1 VITQFLGHIVRGEPS
16 SWSTAAARSALHLHR
31 RRHRRA
37 DEDHREQERHRHGK
51 IYNIGNPAN
60 NYSVRELA
68 EMMLRLAKTYPE
80 YAASAGEGVSMVETT
95 AAEYY
100 GKGYQ
105 DVQNRVPKITNT
117 FLGKVSRTS
126 VLEHYGLRT
135 LLYGTL
141 LPAPDIGARAGGE
154 MRATRDAGFEVG
166 IHCHDHFTW
175 QDFVAHRDA
184 EWTANQ
190 MQLAVD
196 RFRTVFGGE
205 ARTHGAAGWQMND
218 AAFALEEKFGFAY
231 ASDTRGT
238 APFVPFISGRRSR
251 VPQLPTTLPTLD
263 ELIGLDGVTAGE
275 RARSAAREDAQFR
288 CCFARVHVARRAR
301 GHEAAAGVEAPAGR
315 LVVAGTRAGVAGH
328 AVRHARYRLA
338 PGLRRGGGQRAR
350 AQRHAG
356 LPATL
361 KVAFALVCA
370 VNPR

>member
-1 VITQFLGHIVRGEPS
+1 LQIALKVDADTLRG
-16 SWSTAAARSALHLHR
+16 TR
-31 RRHRRA
+31 
-37 DEDHREQERHRHGK
+37 
-51 IYNIGNPAN
+51 
-60 NYSVRELA
+60 
-68 EMMLRLAKTYPE
+68 
-80 YAASAGEGVSMVETT
+80 EGVPALVGALQQVRAGATFLFSLGPDHTGR
-95 AAEYY
+95 AIR
-100 GKGYQ
+100 
-105 DVQNRVPKITNT
+105 RVFRPG

-263 ELIGLDGVTAGE
+263 ELIGLDGVTAE
-275 RARSAAREDAQFR
+275 NAHEALLAKTRSSDVAS
-288 CCFARVHVARRAR
+288 HVFTLHAELEGMKLLPVLKRLLAGWLSQ
-301 GHEAAAGVEAPAGR
+301 GHE
-315 LVVAGTRAGVAGH
+315 LVSLATLCGT
-328 AVRHARYRLA
+328 LDIDS
-338 PGLRRGGGQRAR
+338 
-350 AQRHAG
+350 
-356 LPATL
+356 LPA
-361 KVAFALVCA
+361 CA
-370 VNPR
+370 VVEGSVPGRSGTLACQQP